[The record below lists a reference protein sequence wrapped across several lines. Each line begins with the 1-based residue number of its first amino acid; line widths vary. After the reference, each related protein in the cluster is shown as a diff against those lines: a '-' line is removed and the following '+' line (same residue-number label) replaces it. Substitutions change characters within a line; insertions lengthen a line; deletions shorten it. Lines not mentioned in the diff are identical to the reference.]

1 MAFLD
6 PDDSVGTNSNS
17 DTNISADS
25 NAQAD
30 AQKEQILRK
39 ILMPEARMRLGNIR
53 MVKPDLANLVE
64 QQLIVMA
71 TQGQIQSQLSD
82 EQLRQLLY
90 SIRPPKRDFKINR
103 I

>member
-1 MAFLD
+1 MSFLD
-6 PDDSVGTNSNS
+6 PDDSVGTSNNS
-17 DTNISADS
+17 DNSSADS
-25 NAQAD
+25 DAQAN

-39 ILMPEARMRLGNIR
+39 ILMPEARMRLSNIR

-64 QQLIVMA
+64 QQLIAMA

-82 EQLRQLLY
+82 GQLRQLLY